1 MPQELKPC
9 PACGASVRLEGGD
22 QWYNQNSF
30 VIRCEDPTCGC
41 IRVGDTERDEC
52 IRRWNA
58 LPRAPHITPNDV
70 DCKGCPERRPGLVW
84 TDEPPKVPGWYWWR
98 GYKHMAPMPLNVQDG
113 VIVQYPITTLRAVSD
128 VYGKWA
134 GPIPMPKDEP

>member
-52 IRRWNA
+52 IRRWNS

-70 DCKGCPERRPGLVW
+70 DCKGCPERRPGLAW
-84 TDEPPKVPGWYWWR
+84 TTEPPTVPGWYWWR
-98 GYKHMAPMPLNVQDG
+98 WHKGAEAIPLEVREG
-113 VIVQYPITTLRAVSD
+113 LIVEYPRRTLRAVAD
-128 VYGKWA
+128 IGGQWA

>member
-41 IRVGDTERDEC
+41 IRVGNTERDEC
-52 IRRWNA
+52 IRRWNS

-70 DCKGCPERRPGLVW
+70 DCKGCPERRPGLAW
-84 TDEPPKVPGWYWWR
+84 TTEPPTVPGWYWWR
-98 GYKHMAPMPLNVQDG
+98 WHKGAEAIPLEVREG
-113 VIVQYPITTLRAVSD
+113 LIVEYPRRTLRAVAD
-128 VYGKWA
+128 IGGQWA

>member
-52 IRRWNA
+52 IRRWNS
-58 LPRAPHITPNDV
+58 LPRATHITPNDA
-70 DCKGCPERRPGLVW
+70 DCKGCPERRPGLEW
-84 TDEPPKVPGWYWWR
+84 TTEPPTVPGWYWWR
-98 GYKHMAPMPLNVQDG
+98 WHKGAEAIPLEVREG
-113 VIVQYPITTLRAVSD
+113 LIVEYPRRTLRAVAD
-128 VYGKWA
+128 IGGQWA

>member
-52 IRRWNA
+52 IRRWNS
-58 LPRAPHITPNDV
+58 LPRAPHITPNDA
-70 DCKGCPERRPGLVW
+70 DCKGCPERRPGLEW
-84 TDEPPKVPGWYWWR
+84 TTEPPTVPGWYWWR
-98 GYKHMAPMPLNVQDG
+98 WHKGAEAIPLEVREG
-113 VIVQYPITTLRAVSD
+113 LIVEYPRRTLRAVAD
-128 VYGKWA
+128 IGGQWA

>member
-1 MPQELKPC
+1 MPEELKPC

-52 IRRWNA
+52 IRRWNS

-70 DCKGCPERRPGLVW
+70 DCKGCPERRPGLAW
-84 TDEPPKVPGWYWWR
+84 TTEPPTVPGWYWWR
-98 GYKHMAPMPLNVQDG
+98 WHKGAEAIPLEVREG
-113 VIVQYPITTLRAVSD
+113 LIVEYPRRTLRAVAD
-128 VYGKWA
+128 IGGQWA

>member
-1 MPQELKPC
+1 MPQKLKPC

-52 IRRWNA
+52 IRRWNS

-70 DCKGCPERRPGLVW
+70 DCKGCPERRPGLAW
-84 TDEPPKVPGWYWWR
+84 TTEPPTVPGWYWWR
-98 GYKHMAPMPLNVQDG
+98 WHKGAEAIPLEVREG
-113 VIVQYPITTLRAVSD
+113 LIVEYPRRTLRAVAD
-128 VYGKWA
+128 IGGQWA